1 MTCELKSVRPK
12 KAAPVAKSSVGVT
25 RAATPQPQICRGRGR
40 GGGRGRDGIR
50 LRPDLETVGRSV
62 S

>member
-1 MTCELKSVRPK
+1 MRPK

-40 GGGRGRDGIR
+40 GRGRGRDGIR
-50 LRPDLETVGRSV
+50 LRVGRDAPGPDLETVGRSV